1 MYICHKVEPGS
12 QSFLM
17 LYIVWCFGLPGTER
31 KTPPSAPEAD
41 LIRRDAGAQIDGQD
55 SRAGAG
61 GQLWMFGGS
70 ARWRC
75 ASAIWAKI
83 ENLIS
88 TSL

>member
-1 MYICHKVEPGS
+1 MLEEHGTRSNTPGAHFYNEWLRHKEERGADR
-12 QSFLM
+12 
-17 LYIVWCFGLPGTER
+17 ER
-31 KTPPSAPEAD
+31 K
-41 LIRRDAGAQIDGQD
+41 RNVGDATGVQDGAQIDGQD
-55 SRAGAG
+55 SGAG

-88 TSL
+88 TSV